1 MFNQDITLITEQV
14 NNNTKVY
21 EVKHYK
27 AYIGVEKAVVNS
39 NGTSTSSNRTVVV
52 MPYVDYAFR
61 KNARVIKGYITDTFT
76 SYTNILEKGYEC
88 YTVKEIHINDFNSSM
103 ANIKLVC

>member
-14 NNNTKVY
+14 VNSSKIY

-27 AYIGVEKAVVNS
+27 AYIGVEKAITNS
-39 NGTSTSSNRTVVV
+39 NGDTTSSNRVVVV

-61 KNARVIKGYITDTFT
+61 KNARVIKGYVNDTFT
-76 SYTNILEKGYEC
+76 SYSNILEKGYEC
-88 YTVKEIHINDFNSSM
+88 YTVKEIHINDFNSAL

>member
-1 MFNQDITLITEQV
+1 MFNQDITLITEQTV
-14 NNNTKVY
+14 NNSKVM

-27 AYIGVEKAVVNS
+27 AYIGVEKVVVNS
-39 NGTSTSSNRTVVV
+39 TGASTTSNRVVV
-52 MPYVDYAFR
+52 VIPYVDYGFR
-61 KNARVIKGYITDTFT
+61 KNARIIKGYVNDTFT

-88 YTVKEIHINDFNSSM
+88 YTVKEIHINDFNSRL